1 MQRATLI
8 LTLSRTTFKFCQN
21 DLRDGF
27 TAELPQSQ
35 DMMVLS
41 IPPMP
46 FYYGYQKCE
55 VRRAASFGHILSPFA
70 LSYHSPKAKGLNFP
84 RYVHAHT
91 GEYLM

>member
-55 VRRAASFGHILSPFA
+55 VSQSCDLCWPLSDGP
-70 LSYHSPKAKGLNFP
+70 LSYVWAFSHMC
-84 RYVHAHT
+84 T
-91 GEYLM
+91 GTCNGYWQVSTN